1 MGDQDGSG
9 RVFTQEN
16 VQEGSG
22 EIAWNGNIRTN
33 SHTPEIG
40 SPAIDQRPARPPLT
54 GCVRRHLT
62 STLYPLLARGGIGVY
77 TRSVVVVEDCIGG
90 PT

>member
-9 RVFTQEN
+9 RVLTHEN

-54 GCVRRHLT
+54 DCVRRHLT
-62 STLYPLLARGGIGVY
+62 PRIAPLPASGRIGVY
-77 TRSVVVVEDCIGG
+77 TRVVVVV
-90 PT
+90 

>member
-9 RVFTQEN
+9 RVFTDEN

-54 GCVRRHLT
+54 CCAGRHLT
-62 STLYPLLARGGIGVY
+62 LALHPLPASGRIGIY
-77 TRSVVVVEDCIGG
+77 TRIVVVV
-90 PT
+90 